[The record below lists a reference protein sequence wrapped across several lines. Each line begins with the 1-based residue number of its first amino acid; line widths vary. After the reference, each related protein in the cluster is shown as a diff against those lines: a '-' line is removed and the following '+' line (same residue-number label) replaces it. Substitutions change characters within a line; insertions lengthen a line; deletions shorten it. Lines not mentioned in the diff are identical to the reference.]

1 MSFVHLHTHTEY
13 SLLDGACRIDKLVET
28 AKAMGQDSIAIT
40 DHGVMYGAVE
50 FFDACKKVG
59 IKPIIGCEVY
69 VATRSRHDKVRGID
83 NEYSHLVLLC
93 KNEQGYR
100 NLIKMIS
107 VSNTEGFY
115 YKPRVDMELLKEY
128 HEGIIA
134 LSACLAGA
142 VPKALSANNY
152 EKATGIAKEYNSIFG
167 DGNYYIEIQNH
178 GYDEQLYILPMLKRL
193 SKDTGIPLVA
203 TNDVHYV
210 DKSDSETQNVLL
222 CINTG
227 KTMDDISSIAFK
239 TDEFYLKSEHQMR
252 ELFSDTPEAIDN
264 TAKIAEMC
272 NFEFVFG
279 HTKLPHFD
287 IGDKNHFEHLHDI
300 CFDGLQ
306 RRYEAVTDELTQ
318 RLDYELKVINQMG
331 FVDYFLIV
339 ADFVNYAKN
348 NDIPVGPGR
357 GSGAGSLCAYCMG
370 ITDIDPIKY
379 SLLFERFLN
388 PERVTMPDFD
398 IDFCR
403 NRRGEVIE
411 YVMQKY
417 GESHVS
423 QIITFDT
430 MAARAA
436 IRDVTRVLGLPYSQ
450 GDNIVKLVPRA
461 INITLSQAL
470 EDSSE
475 LKQLYNSDRQAK
487 RVIDMALKIEG
498 MPRNISKHAAAVVIT
513 RDEVSEYVPLAKSDE
528 SIVTQYT
535 MTAIERLG
543 LLKMDFLGL
552 RNLTVIDDTVKLINK
567 NGIDFSISDITLD
580 DYETFKMFSRGHTD
594 GVFQFESSGMK
605 RVLTQLK
612 PDKID
617 DLIAITSLYRP
628 GPVKS
633 IPQYIENR
641 KNGSFTCITSLL
653 EPILSVTHGVLV
665 YQEQVMEVFRTV
677 AGYSLGRADIVR
689 RAMAKKKHSVLEN
702 ERNCFIYGDDDC
714 DGALR
719 RGVSEEAANK
729 IFDEMLSF
737 ASYAFNKSHAAAYAH
752 VAFQT
757 AYLKCHYKPEYM
769 AALISSVLD
778 STDKTVKYINECK
791 RMGVRILPPN
801 INASLSGFTVEN
813 GSIRVG
819 LLAIRNLGN
828 NLIDR
833 IINDRK
839 INGEYKGIFDFC
851 SRMSGSDV
859 NRRAIESLIY
869 AGAFDSISTNRRQ
882 YIEALDGVLSRCDGR
897 YKRSISGQIGF
908 FDISDDNS
916 TDDSLPPVEDY
927 AKDVRLN
934 FERLNVGFY
943 ISEHPL
949 ERYSDKVK
957 TLKISEII
965 NSQNDDSFDRRK
977 VTVLVQPT
985 AVKQRT
991 TKNGKKLTNLSI
1003 EDETGSIGAVMF
1015 EACGVKYSRFIS
1027 VGTPIVVIGT
1037 VSADDDRSAEI
1048 IVDTVIPVDEYIN
1061 SHPSAAVLQKDRASD
1076 THSQVLY
1083 IKVENREYAVFK
1095 RVISIL
1101 SIFEGDTPVRFF
1113 DSSVNKVFN
1122 APQSLNVDVN
1132 IPMLDELRSI
1142 VGESNIKLS
1151 Q

>member
-1 MSFVHLHTHTEY
+1 MSFVHLHVHTEY
-13 SLLDGACRIDKLVET
+13 SLLDGACRIEQLVSA
-28 AKAMGQDSIAIT
+28 AKCMGQTSIAIT

-50 FFDACKKVG
+50 FFDACKKEGV
-59 IKPIIGCEVY
+59 KPIIGCEIY
-69 VATRSRHDKVRGID
+69 VAERSRHDKVRGID
-83 NEYSHLVLLC
+83 NEYTHLVLLC

-107 VSNTEGFY
+107 LANTEGFY
-115 YKPRVDMELLKEY
+115 YKPRVDMELLRKY
-128 HEGIIA
+128 HDGIIA

-142 VPKALSANNY
+142 VPRALSADNY
-152 EKATGIAKEYNSIFG
+152 DKAVRIASEFNSIFG
-167 DGNYYIEIQNH
+167 QGNYYIELQNH
-178 GYDEQLYILPMLKRL
+178 GYDEQMYILPKLKRL
-193 SKDTGIPLVA
+193 AAETGIPLVA
-203 TNDVHYV
+203 TNDVHYIN
-210 DKSDSETQNVLL
+210 KADSEIQNVLL

-227 KTMDDISSIAFK
+227 KNLDDVSTIAFK
-239 TDEFYLKSEHQMR
+239 TNEFYLKSEQEMR
-252 ELFSDTPEAIDN
+252 ELFSDTPDAVEN
-264 TAKIAEMC
+264 TAKIADMC
-272 NFEFVFG
+272 DFEFEFG
-279 HTKLPHFD
+279 NTKLPHFD
-287 IGDKNHFEHLHDI
+287 IGAQDHFVYLRNL
-300 CFDGLQ
+300 CYDGLKS
-306 RRYEAVTDELTQ
+306 RYSDITETLTA
-318 RLDYELKVINQMG
+318 RLDYELSVINQMG

-339 ADFVNYAKN
+339 ADFVGYAKQKE
-348 NDIPVGPGR
+348 IPVGPGR

-379 SLLFERFLN
+379 NLLFERFLN

-403 NRRGEVIE
+403 NRRSEVID
-411 YVMQKY
+411 YVTQKY

-436 IRDVTRVLGLPYSQ
+436 IRDVTRVLGLPYAQ
-450 GDNIVKLVPRA
+450 GDRIVKLVPRA

-470 EDSSE
+470 EESTE
-475 LKQLYNSDRQAK
+475 LKRLYDTDYQAK
-487 RVIDMALKIEG
+487 RIIDMAHKIEG
-498 MPRNISKHAAAVVIT
+498 MPRNASKHAAAVVIT
-513 RDEVSEYVPLAKSDE
+513 RDQVSDYVPLAKNDE

-567 NGIDFSISDITLD
+567 SGRAFAVKDIPLD
-580 DYETFKMFSRGHTD
+580 DAATFKMFSRGYTD

-612 PDKID
+612 PDRIE

-641 KNGSFTCITSLL
+641 KNGSFACITPLL
-653 EPILSVTHGVLV
+653 ESILRVTHGVLV

-677 AGYSLGRADIVR
+677 AGYSFGRADIVR

-702 ERNCFIYGDDDC
+702 ERHRFIYGDDDC
-714 DGALR
+714 DGALK
-719 RGVSEEAANK
+719 RGVNEADANTV
-729 IFDEMLSF
+729 FDEMLSF

-757 AYLKCHYKPEYM
+757 AYLKCHYKAEYM

-778 STDKTVKYINECK
+778 STDKTVKYISESK
-791 RMGVRILPPN
+791 RMGLKILQPD
-801 INASLSGFTVEN
+801 INSSESGFTVEN
-813 GSIRVG
+813 GCVRVG

-833 IINDRK
+833 IINERNV
-839 INGEYKGIFDFC
+839 NGNYKGIFDFC
-851 SRMSGSDV
+851 NRMSGADV

-869 AGAFDSISTNRRQ
+869 AGAFDSISPNRRK
-882 YIEALDGVLSRCDGR
+882 YIEALENVISVCDGR
-897 YKRSISGQIGF
+897 YKRSMSGQIGL
-908 FDISDDNS
+908 FDTSDDNS

-927 AKDVRLN
+927 AKDIRLN

-949 ERYSDKVK
+949 ERYSGKVN
-957 TLKISEII
+957 TLKIADII
-965 NSQNDDSFDRRK
+965 NAQNDDSFDRKK

-985 AVKQRT
+985 SVKQRT
-991 TKNGKKLTNLSI
+991 SKSGKKLVNLSL
-1003 EDETGSIGAVMF
+1003 EDETGSIGAIMF
-1015 EACGVKYSRFIS
+1015 EACSVKYGRFIAI
-1027 VGTPIVVIGT
+1027 GKPAIVIGT
-1037 VSADDDRSAEI
+1037 VSAEDDRAAEI
-1048 IVDTVIPVDEYIN
+1048 LVDSVTPVDEYIGRHN
-1061 SHPSAAVLQKDRASD
+1061 NTVKADNKAER
-1076 THSQVLY
+1076 VLY
-1083 IKVENREYAVFK
+1083 IRVENREDARFK
-1095 RVISIL
+1095 RIL
-1101 SIFEGDTPVRFF
+1101 AVLAIFNGETPIRFF
-1113 DSSVNKVFN
+1113 DCSVGKVFSAPKSMSVEVNK
-1122 APQSLNVDVN
+1122 
-1132 IPMLDELRSI
+1132 PMLDELMSL